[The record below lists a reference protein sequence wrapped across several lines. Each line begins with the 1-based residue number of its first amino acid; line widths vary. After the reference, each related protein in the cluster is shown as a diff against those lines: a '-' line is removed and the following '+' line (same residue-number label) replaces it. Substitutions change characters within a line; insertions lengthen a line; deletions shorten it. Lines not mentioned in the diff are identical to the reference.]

1 MAAYVIGVAPPDP
14 RTLVDRL
21 KTTARDLVA
30 LLSGASSEQL
40 ARSPGGGEWA
50 PATVISHLADDE
62 LVYSVYF
69 RMVLAGDRPYLAGYD
84 QEAWV
89 RRLSE
94 LEPDAKSSLARW
106 RALREANLRLL
117 ESLDTDE
124 WKLSGLH
131 AVRGE
136 ETMVQLANVLANHD
150 REHLDQIRK
159 GLASE

>member
-1 MAAYVIGVAPPDP
+1 MAPPDP
-14 RTLVDRL
+14 RAVVDRL
-21 KTTARDLVA
+21 KATARDLVA
-30 LLSGASSEQL
+30 LMSGASNDQL
-40 ARSPGGGEWA
+40 ARSPGGGEWP
-50 PATVISHLADDE
+50 PATVVSHLADDE

-94 LEPDAKSSLARW
+94 LEPDAKASLARW
-106 RALREANLRLL
+106 RALRDANLRLL

-136 ETMVQLANVLANHD
+136 ESLVQLAHVLANHD
-150 REHLDQIRK
+150 REHLDQIRR
-159 GLASE
+159 GLAGE